1 MHPNECVKWYLAV
14 LAVLVVPI
22 RPPNGMSRWEHDP
35 YGSDARAVQTRRLR
49 RPACQRRNR
58 AQRR

>member
-22 RPPNGMSRWEHDP
+22 RP
-35 YGSDARAVQTRRLR
+35 
-49 RPACQRRNR
+49 QRDVPVG
-58 AQRR
+58 A

>member
-35 YGSDARAVQTRRLR
+35 YVWERRESSSDAQTA
-49 RPACQRRNR
+49 PSGMPKA
-58 AQRR
+58 